1 MKAKLPLIII
11 GVLSVVFVILLS
23 VQPRPVDWRPDLQR
37 DSDNALGAE
46 ILAELLPQWLADASG
61 EEVELTPIMDPP
73 FIHLGDESLEGT
85 TYLFLTNDFSP
96 DEAETL
102 RLYEYAERGNTV
114 FIASQRITGALADTL
129 GIPADSVGTSVGGLD
144 YRYRSFLGGGDST
157 LHLVTP
163 ALAKDE
169 GYAFSYE
176 VGHWAMEG
184 LDTTRTTV
192 LGTSLSGEP
201 TLVRIEAGQGAFLI
215 SSTPYAFGNAAFTG
229 DGEGAEYVAGV
240 LGYLPSQPVF
250 WDTYYKPFA
259 GQAQTPLRY
268 ILREPP
274 LKWALRLMLLGVLLF
289 IVFRGR
295 RWQRPVPVVAA
306 PVNALLDF
314 VRTVGRLYF
323 QHADHSALVDR
334 KLRYFFDRIRTKLG
348 LTDVDLSEETE
359 RRVAARTSLSDE
371 HIAGLFARFRRL
383 RRSRTVDPK
392 HLVELDRSL
401 DRFYEAV
408 GR

>member
-11 GVLSVVFVILLS
+11 GILAVVFVILLS
-23 VQPRPVDWRPDLQR
+23 LQPRSVDWRPDLRR

-46 ILAELLPQWLADASG
+46 IFAELLPQLLADANG
-61 EEVELTPIMDPP
+61 EEAKLTPILDPP

-114 FIASQRITGALADTL
+114 FIAAQSITGALADTL
-129 GIPADSVGTSVGGLD
+129 GIPADSANAFARGLD
-144 YRYRSFLGGGDST
+144 YRYRGFLGQGDST
-157 LHLVTP
+157 LHLVAP
-163 ALAKDE
+163 VLAKDE

-176 VGHWAMEG
+176 VGNWVMAG
-184 LDTTRTTV
+184 LDTARTTV
-192 LGTSLSGEP
+192 IGTSLSGEP
-201 TLVRIEAGQGAFLI
+201 TLVLVEAGEGMFLI

-229 DGEGAEYVAGV
+229 DGSGTEYVAGV

-259 GQAQTPLRY
+259 NQAQTPLRY

-295 RWQRPVPVVAA
+295 RWQRAVPVVAA
-306 PVNALLDF
+306 PVNATLDF

-323 QHADHSALVDR
+323 QDADHSALVDR
-334 KLRYFFDRIRTKLG
+334 KLRYFFDRIRTRLG
-348 LTDVDLSEETE
+348 LTEVDLSEETE
-359 RRVAARTSLSDE
+359 RRVVARTGLSTE
-371 HIAGLFARFRRL
+371 HIARLFARFRRL

-401 DRFYEAV
+401 DRFYESV

>member
-11 GVLSVVFVILLS
+11 GILAVVFVILLS
-23 VQPRPVDWRPDLQR
+23 LQPRSVDWRPDLRR

-46 ILAELLPQWLADASG
+46 IFAELLPQLLADANG
-61 EEVELTPIMDPP
+61 EEVKLTPILDPP

-114 FIASQRITGALADTL
+114 FIAAQSITGALADTL
-129 GIPADSVGTSVGGLD
+129 GIPADSANAFARGLD
-144 YRYRSFLGGGDST
+144 YRYRGFLGQGDST
-157 LHLVTP
+157 LHLVAP
-163 ALAKDE
+163 VLAKDE

-176 VGHWAMEG
+176 VGNWVMAG
-184 LDTTRTTV
+184 LDTARTTV
-192 LGTSLSGEP
+192 IGTSLSGEP
-201 TLVRIEAGQGAFLI
+201 TLVLVEAGEGMFLI

-229 DGEGAEYVAGV
+229 DGSGTEYVAGV
-240 LGYLPSQPVF
+240 LGYLPSQSVF

-259 GQAQTPLRY
+259 NQAQTPLRY

-295 RWQRPVPVVAA
+295 RWQRAVPVVAA
-306 PVNALLDF
+306 PVNATLDF

-323 QHADHSALVDR
+323 QDADHSALVDR
-334 KLRYFFDRIRTKLG
+334 KLRYFFDRIRTRLG
-348 LTDVDLSEETE
+348 LTEVDLSEETE
-359 RRVAARTSLSDE
+359 RRVVARTGLSTE
-371 HIAGLFARFRRL
+371 HIARLFARFRRL

-401 DRFYEAV
+401 DRFYESV

>member
-11 GVLSVVFVILLS
+11 GILAVVFVILLS
-23 VQPRPVDWRPDLQR
+23 LQPRPVDWRPDLRR

-46 ILAELLPQWLADASG
+46 IFAELLPQLLADANG
-61 EEVELTPIMDPP
+61 EEVKLTPILDPP

-85 TYLFLTNDFSP
+85 TYLFLTDDFSP

-114 FIASQRITGALADTL
+114 FIAAQSITGALADTL
-129 GIPADSVGTSVGGLD
+129 GIPADSANAFARGLD
-144 YRYRSFLGGGDST
+144 YRYRGFLGQGDST
-157 LHLVTP
+157 LHLVAP
-163 ALAKDE
+163 VLAKDE

-176 VGHWAMEG
+176 VGNWVMAG
-184 LDTTRTTV
+184 LDTARTTV
-192 LGTSLSGEP
+192 IGTSLSGEP
-201 TLVRIEAGQGAFLI
+201 TLVLVEAGEGMFLI

-229 DGEGAEYVAGV
+229 DGSGTEYVAGV
-240 LGYLPSQPVF
+240 LGYLPSQSVF

-259 GQAQTPLRY
+259 NQAQTPLRY

-295 RWQRPVPVVAA
+295 RWQRAVPVVAA
-306 PVNALLDF
+306 PVNATLDF

-323 QHADHSALVDR
+323 QDADHSALVDR
-334 KLRYFFDRIRTKLG
+334 KLRYFFDRIRTRLG
-348 LTDVDLSEETE
+348 LTEVDLSEETE
-359 RRVAARTSLSDE
+359 RRVVARTGLSTE
-371 HIAGLFARFRRL
+371 HIARLFARFRRL

-401 DRFYEAV
+401 DRFYESV

>member
-11 GVLSVVFVILLS
+11 GILAVVFVILLS
-23 VQPRPVDWRPDLQR
+23 LQPRPVDWRPDLRR

-46 ILAELLPQWLADASG
+46 IFAELLPQLLADANG
-61 EEVELTPIMDPP
+61 EEVKLTPILDPP

-114 FIASQRITGALADTL
+114 FIAAQSITGALADTL
-129 GIPADSVGTSVGGLD
+129 GIPADSANAFARGLD
-144 YRYRSFLGGGDST
+144 YRYRGFLGQGDST
-157 LHLVTP
+157 LHLVAP
-163 ALAKDE
+163 VLAKDE

-176 VGHWAMEG
+176 VGNWVMAG
-184 LDTTRTTV
+184 LDTARTTV
-192 LGTSLSGEP
+192 IGTSLSGEP
-201 TLVRIEAGQGAFLI
+201 TLVLFEAGEGMFLI

-229 DGEGAEYVAGV
+229 DGSGTEYVAGV

-259 GQAQTPLRY
+259 NQAQTPLRY

-295 RWQRPVPVVAA
+295 RWQRAVPVVAA
-306 PVNALLDF
+306 PVNATLDF

-323 QHADHSALVDR
+323 QDADHSALVDR
-334 KLRYFFDRIRTKLG
+334 KLRYFFDRIRTRLG
-348 LTDVDLSEETE
+348 LTEVDLSEETE
-359 RRVAARTSLSDE
+359 RRVVARTGLSTE
-371 HIAGLFARFRRL
+371 HIARLFARFRRL

-401 DRFYEAV
+401 DRFYESV

>member
-11 GVLSVVFVILLS
+11 GILAVVFVILLS
-23 VQPRPVDWRPDLQR
+23 LQPRPVDWRPDLRR

-46 ILAELLPQWLADASG
+46 IFAELLPQLLADANG
-61 EEVELTPIMDPP
+61 EEVKLTPILDPP

-85 TYLFLTNDFSP
+85 TYLFLTDDFSP

-114 FIASQRITGALADTL
+114 FIAAQSITGALADTL
-129 GIPADSVGTSVGGLD
+129 GIPADSANAFARGLD
-144 YRYRSFLGGGDST
+144 YRYRGFLGQGDST
-157 LHLVTP
+157 LHLVAP
-163 ALAKDE
+163 VLAKDE

-176 VGHWAMEG
+176 VGNWVMAG
-184 LDTTRTTV
+184 LDTARTTV
-192 LGTSLSGEP
+192 IGTSLSGEP
-201 TLVRIEAGQGAFLI
+201 TLVLVEAGEGMFLI
-215 SSTPYAFGNAAFTG
+215 SCTPYAFGNAAFTG
-229 DGEGAEYVAGV
+229 DGSGTEYVAGV
-240 LGYLPSQPVF
+240 LGYLPSQSVF

-259 GQAQTPLRY
+259 NQAQTPLRY

-295 RWQRPVPVVAA
+295 RWQRAVPVVAA
-306 PVNALLDF
+306 PVNATLDF

-323 QHADHSALVDR
+323 QDADHSALVDR
-334 KLRYFFDRIRTKLG
+334 KLRYFFDRIRTRLG
-348 LTDVDLSEETE
+348 LTEVDLSEETE
-359 RRVAARTSLSDE
+359 RRVVARTGLSTE
-371 HIAGLFARFRRL
+371 HIARLFARFRRL

-401 DRFYEAV
+401 DRFYESV

>member
-11 GVLSVVFVILLS
+11 GILAVVFVILLS
-23 VQPRPVDWRPDLQR
+23 LQPRPVDWRPDLRR

-46 ILAELLPQWLADASG
+46 IFAELLPQLLADANG
-61 EEVELTPIMDPP
+61 EEVKLTPILDPP

-85 TYLFLTNDFSP
+85 TYLFLTDDFSP

-114 FIASQRITGALADTL
+114 FIAAQSITGALADTL
-129 GIPADSVGTSVGGLD
+129 GIPADSANAFARGLD
-144 YRYRSFLGGGDST
+144 YRYRGFLGQGDST
-157 LHLVTP
+157 LHLVAP
-163 ALAKDE
+163 VLAKDE

-176 VGHWAMEG
+176 VGNWVMAG
-184 LDTTRTTV
+184 LDTARTTV
-192 LGTSLSGEP
+192 IGTSLSGEP
-201 TLVRIEAGQGAFLI
+201 TLVLVEAGEGMFLI
-215 SSTPYAFGNAAFTG
+215 SCTPYAFGNAAFTG
-229 DGEGAEYVAGV
+229 NGSGTEYVAGV
-240 LGYLPSQPVF
+240 LGYLPSQSVF

-259 GQAQTPLRY
+259 NQAQTPLRY

-295 RWQRPVPVVAA
+295 RWQRAVPVVAA
-306 PVNALLDF
+306 PVNATLDF

-323 QHADHSALVDR
+323 QDADHSALVDR
-334 KLRYFFDRIRTKLG
+334 KLRYFFDRIRTRLG
-348 LTDVDLSEETE
+348 LTEVDLSEETE
-359 RRVAARTSLSDE
+359 RRVVARTGLSTE
-371 HIAGLFARFRRL
+371 HIARLFARFRRL

-401 DRFYEAV
+401 DRFYESV

>member
-11 GVLSVVFVILLS
+11 GILAVVFVILLS
-23 VQPRPVDWRPDLQR
+23 LQPRPVDWRPDLRR

-46 ILAELLPQWLADASG
+46 IFAELLPQLLADANG
-61 EEVELTPIMDPP
+61 EEVKLTPILDPP

-114 FIASQRITGALADTL
+114 FIAAQSITGALADTL
-129 GIPADSVGTSVGGLD
+129 GIPADSANAFARGLD
-144 YRYRSFLGGGDST
+144 YRYRGFLGQGDST
-157 LHLVTP
+157 LHLVAP
-163 ALAKDE
+163 VLAKDE

-176 VGHWAMEG
+176 VGNWVMAG
-184 LDTTRTTV
+184 LDTARTTV
-192 LGTSLSGEP
+192 IGTSLSGEP
-201 TLVRIEAGQGAFLI
+201 TLVLVEAGEGMFLI

-229 DGEGAEYVAGV
+229 DGSGTEYVAGV
-240 LGYLPSQPVF
+240 LGYLPSQSVF

-259 GQAQTPLRY
+259 NQAQTPLRY

-295 RWQRPVPVVAA
+295 RWQRAVPVVAA
-306 PVNALLDF
+306 PVNATLDF

-323 QHADHSALVDR
+323 QDADHSALVDR
-334 KLRYFFDRIRTKLG
+334 KLRYFFDRIRTRLG
-348 LTDVDLSEETE
+348 LTEVDLSEETE
-359 RRVAARTSLSDE
+359 RRVVARTGLSTE
-371 HIAGLFARFRRL
+371 HIARLFARFRRL

-401 DRFYEAV
+401 DRFYESV